1 MTSEMLDSRRSNNR
15 EGTRRLS
22 GCDEGPMIPR
32 ESRSQCA
39 SADRVLFDPPNRES
53 SSVKPFWFHAE
64 ARSPRRTS
72 EVAVKLG
79 SDSIFII
86 SARPPA
92 SATCERHVRTMK
104 IESDPNYSMT
114 PIARRPCHRL
124 CAGRVLPLQSRL
136 NRPFISVS
144 SGWQDSA
151 PKHSGINGVPSLPR
165 FRNSLIE
172 PFSHAEPRMPP
183 RNFGSGSRCSPRT
196 PRLRV
201 TNRPI
206 KHAKSL

>member
-1 MTSEMLDSRRSNNR
+1 
-15 EGTRRLS
+15 
-22 GCDEGPMIPR
+22 
-32 ESRSQCA
+32 
-39 SADRVLFDPPNRES
+39 
-53 SSVKPFWFHAE
+53 
-64 ARSPRRTS
+64 
-72 EVAVKLG
+72 
-79 SDSIFII
+79 
-86 SARPPA
+86 
-92 SATCERHVRTMK
+92 MK

-172 PFSHAEPRMPP
+172 PFFSRGAADAAEKLRKWQSLFSAYSAAPRDK
-183 RNFGSGSRCSPRT
+183 SPHQTR
-196 PRLRV
+196 
-201 TNRPI
+201 
-206 KHAKSL
+206 